1 MKRTL
6 LLPLLAALL
15 LALATPARAGWK
27 ASIESH
33 PSLPPKFLAV
43 DKDAQKFFVLGQRSP
58 LKVLSDLP
66 CVTGQRSGDK
76 KSQGD
81 LRTPEGVY
89 FIERRLTR
97 GLNFELYG
105 DQAFTLNFPN
115 PVDRLRQKTGSGIWI
130 HGRGNEIKPGE
141 TRGCVV
147 LKTADLRRIQSEL
160 TPGTPVAIADSV
172 RFSEKP
178 GELARDY
185 DAMLKMVDAFAADW
199 QRESP
204 DFFKHFDAEKYSR
217 SSENFTAF
225 RQHKLR
231 VWNAQPWL
239 QVAALDVRVLP
250 GPDYWVTYFKQYYR
264 TPSMLSEGYKRIYW
278 QKDKKGE
285 YRIVGME
292 WKDAPLDLEAEYL
305 RKIRPSLESLLESWR
320 AAWKAAD
327 LDAYLDFYAP
337 AAAQGQRVG
346 IPAIRAQKA
355 EVWAKDR
362 PKDVTF
368 GPFEATVHPQ
378 GLAVSFT
385 QDYAAASGYA
395 DRGWKTM
402 VLTPD
407 GMTFKIAS
415 EDWSVLQ

>member
-1 MKRTL
+1 MKRTAL
-6 LLPLLAALL
+6 FLLATAL
-15 LALATPARAGWK
+15 LALASPAQAGWQ

-43 DKDAQKFFVLGQRSP
+43 DKDAQKFFILGQKSP
-58 LKVLSDLP
+58 LKVLTDLP

-76 KSQGD
+76 KSRGD

-89 FIERRLTR
+89 FIERRLTQ
-97 GLNFELYG
+97 GLDFALYG

-115 PVDRLRQKTGSGIWI
+115 PVDKLRQKTGSGIWI
-130 HGRGNEIKPGE
+130 HGRGNEIKPSE
-141 TRGCVV
+141 TRGCVA
-147 LKTADLRRIQSEL
+147 LKTADLRRIEKEL

-172 RFSEKP
+172 HFSDRT
-178 GELARDY
+178 GAMSRDY
-185 DAMLKMVDAFAADW
+185 DAMLKKVADFAADW

-204 DFFKHFDAEKYSR
+204 DFFKHFDPEKYTR
-217 SSENFTAF
+217 SSEDFAGF
-225 RQHKLR
+225 KRHKLL
-231 VWNAQPWL
+231 VWKAQPWI

-264 TPSMLSEGYKRIYW
+264 TPTMLSEGFKRIYW

-285 YRIVGME
+285 YRVVGME
-292 WKDAPLDLEAEYL
+292 WKDAPLDLENEYL
-305 RKIRPSLESLLESWR
+305 RHVRPAVESMLDSWR
-320 AAWKAAD
+320 EAWRAGD
-327 LDAYLDFYAP
+327 LDAYLTFYRP
-337 AAAQGQRVG
+337 AASQGIRTGVQS
-346 IPAIRAQKA
+346 IRAQKI
-355 EVWAKDR
+355 EVWGKDR

-368 GPFEATVHPQ
+368 GPFEVTVHPQ
-378 GLAVSFT
+378 GLAVAFT

-407 GMTFKIAS
+407 GMSFKIAS
-415 EDWSVLQ
+415 EDWSALQ

>member
-1 MKRTL
+1 VKRTAL
-6 LLPLLAALL
+6 FLLATAL
-15 LALATPARAGWK
+15 LALASPARAGWQ

-43 DKDAQKFFVLGQRSP
+43 DKDAQKFFILGQKSP
-58 LKVLSDLP
+58 LKVLTDLP

-76 KSQGD
+76 KSRGD
-81 LRTPEGVY
+81 MRTPEGVY

-97 GLNFELYG
+97 GLNFDLYG

-115 PVDRLRQKTGSGIWI
+115 PVDKLRQKTGGGIWI
-130 HGRGNEIKPGE
+130 HGRGNEIKPSE

-147 LKTADLRRIQSEL
+147 LKTADLRRIATEL
-160 TPGTPVAIADSV
+160 VPGTPVAIADSV
-172 RFSEKP
+172 HFSDRA
-178 GELARDY
+178 GAMGRDY
-185 DAMLKMVDAFAADW
+185 DVMLKKVADFAADW

-204 DFFKHFDAEKYSR
+204 DFFKHFDPEKYTR
-217 SSENFTAF
+217 SSEDFAGF
-225 RQHKLR
+225 KQHKLL
-231 VWNAQPWL
+231 VWKAQPWI

-264 TPSMLSEGYKRIYW
+264 TPTMLSEGFKRIYW

-285 YRIVGME
+285 YRVVGME
-292 WKDAPLDLEAEYL
+292 WNDAPLDLESEYL
-305 RKIRPSLESLLESWR
+305 RHVRPAVESMLDSWR
-320 AAWKAAD
+320 AAWKAGD
-327 LDAYLDFYAP
+327 LNAYLGFYQPFAS
-337 AAAQGQRVG
+337 QGARTGVET
-346 IPAIRAQKA
+346 IRAQKA
-355 EVWAKDR
+355 EVWGKDK

-368 GPFEATVHPQ
+368 GPFEVTVHPQ
-378 GLAVSFT
+378 GLAVAFT

-407 GMTFKIAS
+407 GMSFKIAS